1 MFPSTLKNRKKNIR
15 IPDGNPCKGMVF
27 IPDISG
33 FTELVRSTDLVTGR
47 IITSELLS
55 VIIRHNTLDMDIAEI
70 EGDAVFF
77 FKWSS
82 IPSVDALYEQFEVMK
97 SAFDAKIRELQTRY
111 GLELGLHLKAV
122 AHYGEMT
129 GFSIEGFHKLYG
141 EVVVE
146 AHRLLKNAVPARSY
160 LLVTDELM
168 AAAGTE
174 ESDALLRKGHA
185 SPLCEFYEGVRNLCF
200 TYILFPYLQPAP
212 AHA

>member
-1 MFPSTLKNRKKNIR
+1 MFPSISKNRKKANSIT
-15 IPDGNPCKGMVF
+15 DGSPRKGMVF

-55 VIIRHNTLDMDIAEI
+55 VIIRHNRLDMEIAEI

-82 IPSVDALYEQFEVMK
+82 IPSVDALFEQFEIMK
-97 SAFDAKIRELQTRY
+97 SAFDAKIRELEYRY
-111 GLELGLHLKAV
+111 DIEPALHLKAV

-129 GFSIEGFHKLYG
+129 GFSIEGFQKLYG

-168 AAAGTE
+168 AAAGTK
-174 ESDALLRKGHA
+174 ESEALLRKGH
-185 SPLCEFYEGVRNLCF
+185 SSTLCELYEGVRNLCF
-200 TYILFPYLQPAP
+200 TYILFPYLRQAP
-212 AHA
+212 ARV